1 MTTTRPSKQ
10 RKKLFQAK
18 LHTKQRLISVHLSKE
33 LRKQMGRRSLPARKG
48 DEVKIMRGRFS
59 GTVGKISK
67 VDLKGLRV
75 YVDNAKRKKVSG
87 QELEVPLHPSNL
99 LLVGP
104 KIEDAKRRKAL
115 QRVKKS

>member
-1 MTTTRPSKQ
+1 MATKRPSKQ

-18 LHTKQRLISVHLSKE
+18 LHTKQKLIAVHLSKD
-33 LRKQMGRRSLPARKG
+33 LRKQLGRRSLPARKG
-48 DEVKIMRGRFS
+48 DEVKVMRGKFS
-59 GTVGKISK
+59 GTLGKISK

-87 QELEVPLHPSNL
+87 QEVEVPLHPSNL
-99 LLVGP
+99 LLVEP
-104 KIEDAKRRKAL
+104 NTEDAKRRKAL